1 MIGAL
6 RASIPAQP
14 CLAVILASLSVA
26 GCGAGPGRAEN
37 DSAPPAVTAARNDP
51 FLELSLQDPQG
62 RTIKLSD
69 FGGKV
74 RVFDLWATWCG
85 PCREG
90 IRHLNE
96 LYDRYRDQ
104 GLVVVG
110 ISVDADPADVVEF
123 TRAFPMRYPGGML
136 NDQASALFGDPE
148 SVPTTYIV
156 DRSGRAVRVYRG
168 LVNAAALER
177 EILALLARKGS

>member
-1 MIGAL
+1 MTGAFRAPLPALL
-6 RASIPAQP
+6 RAT
-14 CLAVILASLSVA
+14 LILAALPA
-26 GCGAGPGRAEN
+26 LGCGSEPGRPEN
-37 DSAPPAVTAARNDP
+37 ESAPPPVAMSRTDP
-51 FLELSLQDPQG
+51 FLDLELQDPQG
-62 RTIKLSD
+62 RTVTMSG

-90 IRHLNE
+90 IPHLNA
-96 LYDRYRDQ
+96 LYERYRDQ

-110 ISVDADPADVVEF
+110 ISVDEDPADVVEF

-148 SVPTTYIV
+148 SVPTTYVV

-168 LVNAAALER
+168 LVDAATLER
-177 EILALLARKGS
+177 EILGLLNRKD